1 LFEPCSGSSTVRG
14 VGVSHTVRG
23 VGGGFQ
29 LDVGRSNQRPTG
41 HREARRRAALFR
53 ERAKAIVVEI
63 AKPRTRDAERLQ

>member
-1 LFEPCSGSSTVRG
+1 MGSAFRTPF
-14 VGVSHTVRG
+14 VGLVAASSSMWGDRIS
-23 VGGGFQ
+23 
-29 LDVGRSNQRPTG
+29 DRPA